1 VTPILLVLSSP
12 SGGGKTTIAR
22 LLKQGRE
29 DLGYSVSA
37 TTRAPRA
44 GERDGVD
51 YHYLTREE
59 FLRRVDAG
67 DFLEYA
73 TYNGHL
79 YGTLRS
85 EIERILGDGR
95 HAVLDIEING
105 ARQVRAAFPSAI
117 LVFVLPPSARVLASR
132 LAARGTEDPDRVRE
146 RLALAAEE
154 LRAVPEYDFAI
165 INDELIATVA
175 SVAAVLDS
183 ESRRVARHPALPE
196 LVEELQ
202 RDIAAEAARITSQAR
217 A

>member
-1 VTPILLVLSSP
+1 MTPILLVLSSP

-51 YHYLTREE
+51 YHYLSRDE
-59 FLRRVDAG
+59 FLRRVSAG

-79 YGTLRS
+79 YGTLRA
-85 EIERILGDGR
+85 EIERILGEGR

-105 ARQVRAAFPSAI
+105 ARQVRSAFPDAI

-132 LAARGTEDPDRVRE
+132 LSERGTEDPERVRE

-154 LRAVPEYDFAI
+154 LAAVPEYDFAI
-165 INDELIATVA
+165 VNDDLFAAVA

>member
-1 VTPILLVLSSP
+1 MTPILLVLSSP

-29 DLGYSVSA
+29 DVGYSVSA

-44 GERDGVD
+44 GEREGVD
-51 YHYLTREE
+51 YHYLSREE
-59 FLRRVDAG
+59 FMRRVAAG

-85 EIERILGDGR
+85 EIERILGEGR

-105 ARQVRAAFPSAI
+105 ARQVRAAFPGAI
-117 LVFVLPPSARVLASR
+117 LVFVLPPSARVLAAR
-132 LAARGTEDPDRVRE
+132 LSERGTEDRERVRE

-154 LRAVPEYDFAI
+154 LAAVPEYDFAI
-165 INDELIATVA
+165 VNDDLFAAVA
-175 SVAAVLDS
+175 SVAAVLDA
-183 ESRRVARHPALPE
+183 EGRRVSRHPALPE
-196 LVEELQ
+196 LVAGLR

>member
-1 VTPILLVLSSP
+1 MTPILLVLSSP

-51 YHYLTREE
+51 YHYLSRDE
-59 FLRRVDAG
+59 FLRRVEAG

-85 EIERILGDGR
+85 EIERILGEGR
-95 HAVLDIEING
+95 HAVLDIEIHG
-105 ARQVRAAFPSAI
+105 ARQVRAAFPGAI
-117 LVFVLPPSARVLASR
+117 LVFVLPPSARVLAAR
-132 LAARGTEDPDRVRE
+132 LAERGTEDPDRVRE
-146 RLALAAEE
+146 RLALAAAE
-154 LRAVPEYDFAI
+154 LSAVPEYDFAI
-165 INDELIATVA
+165 VNDDLFAAVA
-175 SVAAVLDS
+175 SVAAVLDA
-183 ESRRVARHPALPE
+183 ESRRVSRHPSLPE

-202 RDIAAEAARITSQAR
+202 RDIAAEAARITSQAE

>member
-1 VTPILLVLSSP
+1 MTPILLVLSSP

-51 YHYLTREE
+51 YHYLTRDE
-59 FLRRVDAG
+59 FLRRVAAG
-67 DFLEYA
+67 DFLEHA

-85 EIERILGDGR
+85 EIERILGEGR

-105 ARQVRAAFPSAI
+105 ARQVRAAFPGAI

-132 LAARGTEDPDRVRE
+132 LSQRGTEDPERVRE
-146 RLALAAEE
+146 RLVLAAEE
-154 LRAVPEYDFAI
+154 IASVPDYDFVI
-165 INDELIATVA
+165 VNDDLLSAVAT
-175 SVAAVLDS
+175 VAAVLDS
-183 ESRRVARHPALPE
+183 ESRRVSRHPSLPD
-196 LVEELQ
+196 LVRELQ

>member
-1 VTPILLVLSSP
+1 MTPILLVLSSP

-44 GERDGVD
+44 GEQDGVD
-51 YHYLTREE
+51 YHYLSREE
-59 FLRRVDAG
+59 FLRRVAAG

-73 TYNGHL
+73 TYNGQL
-79 YGTLRS
+79 YGTLRA
-85 EIERILGDGR
+85 EIERILGEGR

-105 ARQVRAAFPSAI
+105 ARQVRSAFPDAI

-132 LAARGTEDPDRVRE
+132 LSERGTEDPERVRE

-154 LRAVPEYDFAI
+154 LAAVPEYDFAI
-165 INDELIATVA
+165 VNDDLFAAVA

-183 ESRRVARHPALPE
+183 ESRRVARHPALSE
-196 LVEELQ
+196 LVEKLQ

>member
-1 VTPILLVLSSP
+1 MTPILLVLSSP

-29 DLGYSVSA
+29 DVGYSVSA
-37 TTRAPRA
+37 TTRQPRP

-51 YHYLTREE
+51 YHYLSREE
-59 FLRRVDAG
+59 FLARVQAG
-67 DFLEYA
+67 EFLEYA
-73 TYNGHL
+73 TYNGQL

-85 EIERILGDGR
+85 EIERILGEGR

-117 LVFVLPPSARVLASR
+117 LMFVLPPSARVLASR
-132 LAARGTEDPDRVRE
+132 LAQRGTEDPDRVRE

-154 LRAVPEYDFAI
+154 LRAVPEYDYAVVNDDLFA
-165 INDELIATVA
+165 AVA
-175 SVAAVLDS
+175 SVAAVLDA
-183 ESRRVARHPALPE
+183 ESRRVSRHPALPE
-196 LVEELQ
+196 LVDELQ
-202 RDIAAEAARITSQAR
+202 RDIAAEAARITSQAQ

>member
-1 VTPILLVLSSP
+1 MTPILLVLSSP

-51 YHYLTREE
+51 YHYLSRDE
-59 FLRRVDAG
+59 FLRRVEAG

-95 HAVLDIEING
+95 HAVLDIEIHG
-105 ARQVRAAFPSAI
+105 ARQVRAAFPGAI
-117 LVFVLPPSARVLASR
+117 LVFVLPPSARVLAAR
-132 LAARGTEDPDRVRE
+132 LAERGTEDPDRVRE
-146 RLALAAEE
+146 RLALAAAE
-154 LRAVPEYDFAI
+154 LSAVPEYDFAI
-165 INDELIATVA
+165 VNDDLFAAVA
-175 SVAAVLDS
+175 SVAAVLDA
-183 ESRRVARHPALPE
+183 ESRRVSRHPSLPE

-202 RDIAAEAARITSQAR
+202 RDIAAEAARITSQAE

>member
-1 VTPILLVLSSP
+1 MTPILLVLSSP

-44 GERDGVD
+44 GEREGVD
-51 YHYLTREE
+51 YHYLTRDE
-59 FLRRVDAG
+59 FLRRVAAG

-85 EIERILGDGR
+85 EIERILGEGR
-95 HAVLDIEING
+95 HAVLDIEIHG
-105 ARQVRAAFPSAI
+105 ARQVRAAFPGAI
-117 LVFVLPPSARVLASR
+117 LVFVLPPSARVLAAR
-132 LAARGTEDPDRVRE
+132 LADRGTEDPDRVRE
-146 RLALAAEE
+146 RLALAAAE
-154 LRAVPEYDFAI
+154 LSAVPEYDFAI
-165 INDELIATVA
+165 VNDDLFAAVA
-175 SVAAVLDS
+175 SVAAVLDA
-183 ESRRVARHPALPE
+183 ESRRVSRHPSLPE

-202 RDIAAEAARITSQAR
+202 RDIAAEAARITSQAE

>member
-1 VTPILLVLSSP
+1 MTPILLVLSSP

-29 DLGYSVSA
+29 DVGYSVSA
-37 TTRAPRA
+37 TTRPPRP

-51 YHYLTREE
+51 YHYLTRDE
-59 FLRRVDAG
+59 FLRRVAAG

-73 TYNGHL
+73 SYNGHL

-105 ARQVRAAFPSAI
+105 ARQVRAAFPGAI

-132 LAARGTEDPDRVRE
+132 LADRGTEDPERVRE
-146 RLALAAEE
+146 RLALAAQE
-154 LRAVPEYDFAI
+154 LDAVREYDFAI
-165 INDELIATVA
+165 VNDDLFAAVA
-175 SVAAVLDS
+175 SVAAVLDA
-183 ESRRVARHPALPE
+183 EGRRVSRHPALPE

-202 RDIAAEAARITSQAR
+202 RDIAAEAARLTSQAR

>member
-51 YHYLTREE
+51 YHYLSRDE
-59 FLRRVDAG
+59 FLRRVEAG

-73 TYNGHL
+73 KYNGHL

-85 EIERILGDGR
+85 EIERILGEGR
-95 HAVLDIEING
+95 HAVLDIEIHG
-105 ARQVRAAFPSAI
+105 ARQVRAAFPGAI
-117 LVFVLPPSARVLASR
+117 LVFVLPPSARVLAAR
-132 LAARGTEDPDRVRE
+132 LAERGTEDPDRVRE
-146 RLALAAEE
+146 RLALAAAE
-154 LRAVPEYDFAI
+154 LSAVPEYDFAI
-165 INDELIATVA
+165 VNDDLFAAVA
-175 SVAAVLDS
+175 SVAAVLDA
-183 ESRRVARHPALPE
+183 ESRRVSRHPSLPE

-202 RDIAAEAARITSQAR
+202 RDIAAEAARITSQAE